1 MVATNNAIQA
11 EYRGERDR
19 GVTAVADATYVKRM
33 KWLEL

>member
-1 MVATNNAIQA
+1 MVVANKAIEA

-19 GVTAVADATYVKRM
+19 GVSAVGDVTYAKRM